1 MEHFAN
7 AFFRRVVRACFGG
20 LDLYKHMRRFK
31 KKAKERGIRGYVW
44 FNSMMGGRK
53 LWDRMLYRKREKA
66 KMKSILHVWGRFH
79 SKLGMQERFPMFTHL
94 SIFAKL
100 ASARAKQHFND
111 WIFQHGFWDLIAG
124 AVRLKAWHRLNKQAE
139 RHRDFKRRKRVLNG
153 LLVWKTHGKDLG
165 KYYYKRYLLRIARKV
180 LFGLQLNAALQRD
193 GYRKLVKFVKEQ
205 TQTEERFNYIIK
217 AICKF
222 QAIPRRNRA
231 MAKYAEDKVNKL
243 YSIQMLQN
251 FFRVYIARKEYMKR
265 YRKHIM
271 KDAIKEDKELDLMR
285 HAEAETLFYNYLI
298 SQIVNIQRYFRGY
311 LGRERAYKAKVAHFQ
326 FKTKA
331 FLDENEWMRLNHD
344 NYLKQLAAFEHRRQF
359 SATLIQKRV
368 RGMQARKRFKEVRRL
383 AQTAR
388 LAVIVQRQY
397 RRRLGEQR
405 LRALKRGTISKERF
419 LAARRQR
426 GFMLRLF
433 GFKSRKTQSK
443 LGGVL
448 KGLGIDPVSFNYR
461 LPELIQDTIN
471 DFQTFKVIIFHCL
484 Y

>member
-1 MEHFAN
+1 
-7 AFFRRVVRACFGG
+7 
-20 LDLYKHMRRFK
+20 
-31 KKAKERGIRGYVW
+31 
-44 FNSMMGGRK
+44 
-53 LWDRMLYRKREKA
+53 
-66 KMKSILHVWGRFH
+66 
-79 SKLGMQERFPMFTHL
+79 
-94 SIFAKL
+94 
-100 ASARAKQHFND
+100 
-111 WIFQHGFWDLIAG
+111 
-124 AVRLKAWHRLNKQAE
+124 
-139 RHRDFKRRKRVLNG
+139 
-153 LLVWKTHGKDLG
+153 
-165 KYYYKRYLLRIARKV
+165 
-180 LFGLQLNAALQRD
+180 
-193 GYRKLVKFVKEQ
+193 
-205 TQTEERFNYIIK
+205 
-217 AICKF
+217 
-222 QAIPRRNRA
+222 
-231 MAKYAEDKVNKL
+231 
-243 YSIQMLQN
+243 
-251 FFRVYIARKEYMKR
+251 
-265 YRKHIM
+265 
-271 KDAIKEDKELDLMR
+271 
-285 HAEAETLFYNYLI
+285 
-298 SQIVNIQRYFRGY
+298 
-311 LGRERAYKAKVAHFQ
+311 
-326 FKTKA
+326 
-331 FLDENEWMRLNHD
+331 LDENEWMRLNHD

-388 LAVIVQRQY
+388 LAIIVQRQY